1 MAKGVLI
8 YNGSFAVSL
17 AASVVRSG
25 GGKFFAIAKGPLPL
39 PSGPWQGAQ
48 FDIGPAPE
56 R

>member
-1 MAKGVLI
+1 MAIGVLI
-8 YNGSFAVSL
+8 YNGSFAVYL

-25 GGKFFAIAKGPLPL
+25 GRKFFATAKGPPL
-39 PSGPWQGAQ
+39 QSGPWQRAQ

>member
-8 YNGSFAVSL
+8 YDGSFAVSL

-25 GGKFFAIAKGPLPL
+25 DGRFFATAKGPPL
-39 PSGPWQGAQ
+39 PSGPWQRAQ